1 MSLAASLRPV
11 KKKRGR
17 HVLRII
23 KTGFLRLAGLALIVL
38 AVVLARGV
46 LEAPAAADPA
56 PLIAKA
62 ADYDAV
68 IKRDN
73 WGVPHIFG
81 KRDADVAF
89 GLGFAHSE
97 DDFATIQEVA
107 IATRGELASVKG
119 EKAAITDYL
128 VNLMGVWETVDARYE
143 SDLSPEVRSVIE
155 AYADGVNY
163 YAALH
168 PDEAARG
175 FLPLTGKDVAAG
187 FVFKSPFFYGLDKVL
202 IAVFEGRIGKAGGLS
217 KEGVDAFLPT
227 EEPHPIG
234 SNGVAVSPSR
244 SADGATRLLV
254 NSHQPFTGPVAW
266 YEAVLESEEGWH
278 VAGGFFPGSPF
289 MLHGHNAN
297 LGWANTVNEP
307 DLIDVYRLTVNP
319 DNEDQYLLDGEWRE
333 FEKSSARIRVDLWGP
348 FWWTVEREVLR
359 SEHGPVLKT
368 ENGAFAVRYAGI
380 GEIRQVEQYYALDKA
395 TQLSEWI
402 EAMKLQALPSI
413 NYLYADRQG
422 NIAYV
427 YNAQFPNRKE
437 GVDWSGVLPG
447 DDSSLIWKDY
457 LPFNKMPMIVN
468 PNSGFV
474 FNANNTPFRATAVN
488 DNLKADKFS
497 DTLGIQSD
505 MTNRALRL
513 EETYGT
519 DKSIS
524 GAEFRRYKYDVSY
537 SDGSQMAK
545 IIGEVLS
552 ADPGDDAELKEAQA
566 ILRAWDR
573 VADIQSRGAAL
584 AVLTAEPVVT
594 AGIRG
599 QTPPDPMD
607 TLRTAMM
614 RLKTHFGRLDPEW
627 GEVNRFRRGSVDLP
641 VDGAPDVLRAIYGT
655 REEDGTLTAHGGDTL
670 IMFVEW
676 DKAGR
681 LSSESAHQFGSATL
695 DATSPHY
702 ADQAPLFVGRRT
714 KPVLFTADDLEEH
727 VAESYRPGER
737 TQSR

>member
-1 MSLAASLRPV
+1 ML
-11 KKKRGR
+11 
-17 HVLRII
+17 
-23 KTGFLRLAGLALIVL
+23 TVL
-38 AVVLARGV
+38 AVVLARSV
-46 LEAPAAADPA
+46 LEAPAATDPA

-234 SNGVAVSPSR
+234 SNGVAVSPAR
-244 SADGATRLLV
+244 SADGATRLLI

-447 DDSSLIWKDY
+447 DDSSLIWNDY

-468 PNSGFV
+468 PNSGYV
-474 FNANNTPFRATAVN
+474 FNANNTPFRATAAN

-524 GAEFRRYKYDVSY
+524 GAEFRRYKYDVRY

-545 IIGEVLS
+545 IIDEVLS
-552 ADPGDDAELKEAQA
+552 ADPGGDAELREAQA

-695 DATSPHY
+695 NATSPHY
-702 ADQAPLFVGRRT
+702 ADQAPVFVGRRT
-714 KPVLFTADDLEEH
+714 KPVLFTAGDLEGH